1 MSFLE
6 RLGLIEREEVETP
19 VTVPVAESPAVDAN
33 VEINSTENVIDEIYA
48 QNGMSNKDNSIYAVQ
63 SFIDTLP
70 AEMTTAKK
78 QASVY
83 GILKV
88 TGKSVESLL
97 LDAENRVNMLVAA
110 NNKIVKEKDAV
121 INTAKADI
129 EDLKK
134 AIEAANIIIKNAE
147 EMKESTMKAV
157 DDEIKVIDEL
167 VQFCEGMGDK

>member
-6 RLGLIEREEVETP
+6 KLGLIEREEVETS
-19 VTVPVAESPAVDAN
+19 VTVPVAEPPAVDAN
-33 VEINSTENVIDEIYA
+33 IEINSTENVIDEIYA

-88 TGKSVESLL
+88 TGKSVDSLL
-97 LDAENRVNMLVAA
+97 MDAEDRVNMLVAA
-110 NNKIVKEKDAV
+110 NNKVAKEKDEV
-121 INTAKADI
+121 INIAKADI
-129 EDLKK
+129 EELKK
-134 AIEAANIIIKNAE
+134 AIEAANITIKNAE
-147 EMKESTMKAV
+147 EIKESTMKAV
-157 DDEIKVIDEL
+157 EDEIKAIDEL

>member
-6 RLGLIEREEVETP
+6 KLGLIEREEVETS
-19 VTVPVAESPAVDAN
+19 VAVPVAEPPAVDAN
-33 VEINSTENVIDEIYA
+33 VEINSVENVIDEIYA

-88 TGKSVESLL
+88 TGKSVDSLL
-97 LDAENRVNMLVAA
+97 MDAEDRVNMLVAA
-110 NNKIVKEKDAV
+110 NNKVVKEKDEV

-134 AIEAANIIIKNAE
+134 AIEASNITIKNAE
-147 EMKESTMKAV
+147 EIKESTMKAV
-157 DDEIKVIDEL
+157 EDEIKAIDEL
-167 VQFCEGMGDK
+167 VQFCEGMCDK

>member
-6 RLGLIEREEVETP
+6 RLGLIEREDIDAKTPALMPEAPVVE
-19 VTVPVAESPAVDAN
+19 AN
-33 VEINSTENVIDEIYA
+33 AEINSTENVIDEIYE

-78 QASVY
+78 QSSVY

-97 LDAENRVNMLVAA
+97 IDAEDRANILAAA
-110 NNKIVKEKDAV
+110 NNKIVKEQDKI

-129 EDLKK
+129 EELKK
-134 AIEAANIIIKNAE
+134 AIETANITIKNAE
-147 EMKESTMKAV
+147 EIKESTIKAV

-167 VQFCEGMGDK
+167 VKFCEGMGDK

>member
-6 RLGLIEREEVETP
+6 KLGLIEREEVETS
-19 VTVPVAESPAVDAN
+19 VAVPVAESPAVDAN
-33 VEINSTENVIDEIYA
+33 VEINSVENVIDEIYA

-63 SFIDTLP
+63 SFNDTLP

-88 TGKSVESLL
+88 TGKSVDSLL
-97 LDAENRVNMLVAA
+97 MDAEDRVNMLVAA
-110 NNKIVKEKDAV
+110 NNKVVKEKDEV

-129 EDLKK
+129 EELKK
-134 AIEAANIIIKNAE
+134 AIEAANITIKNAE
-147 EMKESTMKAV
+147 EIKESTMKAV
-157 DDEIKVIDEL
+157 EDEIKAIDEL